1 MPLRAAAAAPP
12 AALGPLPGMPT
23 PQTQAAVAAVRVCA
37 SLDAMLKHDALRC
50 APASEAL
57 HTAVLRHAKPSSTVE
72 SAHRNSAGFKLV
84 LKLPSSKRV
93 EAVAIVHEAGG
104 ATNGRVTVCVSSQV
118 GCAMGCTF
126 CATGQMGFKG
136 NLSAGEI
143 LEQVWHVE
151 QQCSAMGVHWP
162 VTNVVFMGMGKAH
175 RYARA
180 HPISLR
186 ALPNP
191 ANVQA
196 SRSTITG
203 RCSKP

>member
-1 MPLRAAAAAPP
+1 
-12 AALGPLPGMPT
+12 MPT
-23 PQTQAAVAAVRVCA
+23 PQTQAAVAVVRVCA

-50 APASEAL
+50 APPSEAL

-151 QQCSAMGVHWP
+151 QQCTAMGVHWP
-162 VTNVVFMGMGKAH
+162 VTNVVFMGMG
-175 RYARA
+175 RSCQPTDTRA
-180 HPISLR
+180 HPIPAASR
-186 ALPNP
+186 CALFQTLPTP
-191 ANVQA
+191 LQA

-203 RCSKP
+203 RCLRP